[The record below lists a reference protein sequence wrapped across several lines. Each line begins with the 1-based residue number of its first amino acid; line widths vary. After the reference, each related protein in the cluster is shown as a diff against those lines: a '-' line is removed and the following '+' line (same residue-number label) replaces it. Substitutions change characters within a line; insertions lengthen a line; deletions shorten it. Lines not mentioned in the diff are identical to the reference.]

1 MGMVIRRDYYLNQLI
16 SRKWNGMIKVITG
29 MRRSGKSYL
38 LFNLFVAHLK
48 SSGITDDEI
57 IRLELDRKENE
68 QYRSA
73 SALYEYIKERIN
85 SRGRYYVLI
94 DEIQLAGDAFQRR
107 TGRVGFRGVRGAMRQ
122 VHEDRLRN
130 LP

>member
-1 MGMVIRRDYYLNQLI
+1 MVISRDYYLNQLI
-16 SRKWNGMIKVITG
+16 SRKWNGMIKVIAG

-48 SSGITDDEI
+48 SSGITDDKI

-94 DEIQLAGDAFQRR
+94 DEIQLAGDAF
-107 TGRVGFRGVRGAMRQ
+107 
-122 VHEDRLRN
+122 
-130 LP
+130 